1 MAGKVA
7 IVTGG
12 GTGIGRASALALGR
26 DGYSVVIAGRREGPL
41 GQTVSDGRAQGC
53 EIVSVVADV
62 GDPQDVARLFDQA
75 RQQFGRVD
83 VLFNNAGQSL
93 PPVPL
98 EDVPF
103 ADWQSVVGVNLTAAF
118 LCTQAAFRVM
128 KAQDPRGGRIINNGS
143 LSAHSPRPR
152 SAPYTATKHAI
163 TGLTKAT
170 ALDGREFDIACSQI
184 DVGNAA
190 TDLAAPLGAGALQP
204 DGSILPEPLMDVE
217 LVADTVVH
225 LASLPLE
232 ANVLFMTLMATKMPF
247 AGRG

>member
-1 MAGKVA
+1 MAAKVA
-7 IVTGG
+7 IITGG

-26 DGYSVVIAGRREGPL
+26 DGYRVVITGRREGPL
-41 GQTVSDGRAQGC
+41 EQAVADGRASGAQ
-53 EIVSVVADV
+53 ITSVAADVADPGGV
-62 GDPQDVARLFDQA
+62 ERVFDQA
-75 RQQFGRVD
+75 RREFGRVD
-83 VLFNNAGQSL
+83 VLFNNAGRSL

-103 ADWQSVVGVNLTAAF
+103 ADWQSIVAVNLTGMF
-118 LCTQAAFRVM
+118 LCTQAAFRAM
-128 KAQDPRGGRIINNGS
+128 KEQDPRGGRIINNGS

-225 LASLPLE
+225 LANLPLD

>member
-7 IVTGG
+7 IITGG

-26 DGYSVVIAGRREGPL
+26 DGYRVVITGRREGPL
-41 GQTVSDGRAQGC
+41 EQAVAEGQAQGAR
-53 EIVSVVADV
+53 IVSVAADV
-62 GDPQDVARLFDQA
+62 AEPGGVQRVFDRA
-75 RQQFGRVD
+75 RQEFGRVD
-83 VLFNNAGQSL
+83 VLFNNAGRSL

-98 EDVPF
+98 EDVSF
-103 ADWQSVVGVNLTAAF
+103 ADWQSVVGVNLTGAF
-118 LCTQAAFRVM
+118 LCTQAAFLAM
-128 KAQDPRGGRIINNGS
+128 KEQDPRGGRIINNGS

-184 DVGNAA
+184 DIGNAA
-190 TDLAAPLGAGALQP
+190 TDLAAPIASGALQP
-204 DGSILPEPLMDVE
+204 DGSIRPEPMMDPE

-225 LASLPLE
+225 LASLPLD